1 MKAFETLRQAGITSR
16 SSSSPVFFRI
26 GRPEDKKA
34 FDDLIASGQVAF
46 LYDEIEGQIKELI
59 KCLHPSEKLNAADY
73 AYKMQEHLAGLNA
86 DEYGVWVYFPW
97 SGKMVHLLDE
107 AEFVAVR
114 TNRNRYKI
122 TAEEQDILQNKTV
135 GIVGLSVG
143 QSIALTLAM
152 ERSCGELRL
161 ADFDT
166 AELSNLNRIRT
177 GTSSLGLAKTVI
189 AAREIAEIDPFLKV
203 KIFSGGLT
211 RDNIDVF
218 FDDGK
223 QIDLL
228 VEVCDGLDV
237 KIISRFKARSM
248 GIPVV
253 MDTNDRG
260 MLDVERFDLEPDRPI
275 LHGLAGDL
283 NPEKI
288 RDLSNEDK
296 IPYILKMVGAD
307 TLSTRMKA
315 SMMEVEQSIN
325 TWPQLASSVVLGGA
339 VTTDVVRRIFLDQ
352 YHRSGR
358 YYIDLEEIV
367 GDQAPAGSGT
377 RDYQQEAPAP
387 IDTIT
392 MESIMSVLPPP
403 ANAVHIDDKSLR
415 QIADAAVAAPSG
427 GNVQPW
433 KFYYREGRIYI
444 FHDRHY
450 SYSLLD
456 YNNLG
461 SYVAIGTAIENI
473 CLQAAAEG
481 YEIQVS
487 YFPLKNNR
495 ILVATV
501 DFSLAPQGKS
511 HQELAAFINQRL
523 TNRTVSERV
532 QLPPSV
538 YKQLEASIAT
548 YEGARVHFIT
558 DAGTIKKMGEVLSS
572 TEMLR
577 LLHPRGHYD
586 TFTNELRWTPAENEA
601 KRDGMDVA
609 TLGISAA
616 EILALKVA
624 SDEKAI
630 AFVRSVKGGSGMK
643 RMARKAVA
651 AAASIGIVTMPQH
664 TDLDYLKAG
673 RAVERLW
680 IEANKAKIAFQPFAQ
695 YIFLTERMND
705 AEDKELGPE
714 FREALK
720 QLQDDFRQI
729 VPLSEREQP
738 MFIFR
743 LAIAPDPEV
752 RSLRRKREDI
762 FLTD

>member
-1 MKAFETLRQAGITSR
+1 MLRQSGHTSR
-16 SSSSPVFFRI
+16 PSATPVFFRL
-26 GRPEDKKA
+26 GQSTDKKA
-34 FDDLIASGQVAF
+34 FEDLLASGEVAF
-46 LYDEIEGQIKELI
+46 LYDEIEGQLKELI
-59 KCLHPSEKLNAADY
+59 KCLHPAQKLSAADY
-73 AYKMQEHLAGLNA
+73 EQKIRQHLDGRPA

-97 SGKMVHLLDE
+97 NRKMVHLLDE
-107 AEFVAVR
+107 AEFVTVR

-122 TAEEQDILQNKTV
+122 TDAEQQALQTRIV

-177 GTSSLGLAKTVI
+177 ATYNLGLPKTII

-203 KIFSGGLT
+203 KIFSDGLT
-211 RDNIDVF
+211 RDNIDTF

-223 QIDLL
+223 PLDLL
-228 VEVCDGLDV
+228 VEVCDGLDI

-260 MLDVERFDLEPDRPI
+260 MLDVERFDLEPDRPV

-288 RDLSNEDK
+288 KDLSNEDK

-352 YHRSGR
+352 YHQSGR
-358 YYIDLEEIV
+358 YYIDLEALV
-367 GDQAPAGSGT
+367 GDGT
-377 RDYQQEAPAP
+377 ATTGNTARDYAQEAPAP
-387 IDTIT
+387 IDIAT
-392 MESIMSVLPPP
+392 MEAAMSQLPPP
-403 ANAVHIDDKSLR
+403 GQAADIPGSTLQK
-415 QIADAAVAAPSG
+415 IADAAIAAPSG
-427 GNVQPW
+427 GNAQPW
-433 KFYYREGRIYI
+433 KFYYRGGRIYI
-444 FHDRHY
+444 FHDRYY

-456 YNNLG
+456 HKDLG
-461 SYVAIGTAIENI
+461 SYVSIGAAIENI
-473 CLQAAAEG
+473 SLQARAEG
-481 YEIQVS
+481 YDTEIQ
-487 YFPLKNNR
+487 YFPLKDNR
-495 ILVATV
+495 TLVAIA
-501 DFSLAPQGKS
+501 DFSPAPQGS
-511 HQELAAFINQRL
+511 SRQEVAAFITRRL

-532 QLPPSV
+532 PLPPSA
-538 YKQLEASIAT
+538 YEDLEAAISD
-548 YEGARVHFIT
+548 YQGAKVHFIT
-558 DAGTIKKMGEVLSS
+558 EPAAIQQLGEVLA
-572 TEMLR
+572 TAEMLR
-577 LLHPRGHYD
+577 MLHPRGHYD
-586 TFTNELRWTPAENEA
+586 TFVNELRWTPEENEA

-609 TLGISAA
+609 TLGVSKA
-616 EILALKVA
+616 ETLALKVA
-624 SDEKAI
+624 ADPEAISFIRSVDGGKGMKKIARKAI
-630 AFVRSVKGGSGMK
+630 AG
-643 RMARKAVA
+643 
-651 AAASIGIVTMPQH
+651 ASAIGIVTMPHH
-664 TDLDYLKAG
+664 TGLDYLNTG

-680 IEANKAKIAFQPFAQ
+680 IEANKAGIALQPFAQ
-695 YIFLTERMND
+695 YIFLSERAND
-705 AEDKELGPE
+705 PEDRELGPE
-714 FREALK
+714 FRQALQ
-720 QLQDDFRQI
+720 QLQEHFRRL
-729 VPLSEREQP
+729 VPLPGGEQP

-752 RSLRRKREDI
+752 RSLRRDKVAV

>member
-1 MKAFETLRQAGITSR
+1 MLRQSSITLR
-16 SSSSPVFFRI
+16 SSSSPVFFRL
-26 GRPEDKKA
+26 GQPADKKA
-34 FDDLIASGQVAF
+34 FDDLIASGHVAF

-59 KCLHPSEKLNAADY
+59 KSLHPSEKLNATDY
-73 AYKMQEHLAGLNA
+73 AYKMQEHLAGRKTE
-86 DEYGVWVYFPW
+86 EYGVWVYFPW
-97 SGKMVHLLDE
+97 NGKMVHLLDE

-122 TAEEQDILQNKTV
+122 TAEEQEVLQNKTV

-177 GTSSLGLAKTVI
+177 GTSSLGLQKTVI

-203 KIFSGGLT
+203 KVFSEGLT
-211 RDNIDVF
+211 RDNIDIF

-223 QIDLL
+223 KIDLL

-237 KIISRFKARSM
+237 KIISRFKARSL

-260 MLDVERFDLEPDRPI
+260 MLDVERFDLEPARPI

-352 YHRSGR
+352 YHQSGR
-358 YYIDLEEIV
+358 YYIDLEEMI
-367 GDQAPAGSGT
+367 GDPVPAGPGS
-377 RDYQQEAPAP
+377 RDYEQEAPAP
-387 IDTIT
+387 IDTAT
-392 MESIMSVLPPP
+392 MDSIMSLLPPP
-403 ANAVHIDDKSLR
+403 ANAVPIDDKSLR
-415 QIADAAVAAPSG
+415 QIADAAIAAPSG

-456 YNNLG
+456 YNDLG
-461 SYVAIGTAIENI
+461 SYVAIGTAVENI
-473 CLQAAAEG
+473 SLQAAAEG
-481 YEIQVS
+481 YETQVR
-487 YFPLKNNR
+487 YFPLKNNS

-501 DFSLAPQGKS
+501 DFNLASQGKT
-511 HQELAAFINQRL
+511 HQELAAFISQRL
-523 TNRTVSERV
+523 TNRTVSEKV
-532 QLPPSV
+532 SLPQAV
-538 YKQLEASIAT
+538 YEQLEASIAS
-548 YEGARVHFIT
+548 YEGTRVHFIT
-558 DAGTIKKMGEVLSS
+558 EPDTIKKMGEVLSS
-572 TEMLR
+572 VEMLR

-586 TFTNELRWTPAENEA
+586 TFTNELRWTPAENEN

-616 EILALKVA
+616 ETLALKVA
-624 SDEKAI
+624 SDEQAM
-630 AFVRSVKGGSGMK
+630 AFVRSVKGGAGMK
-643 RMARKAVA
+643 RMARKAI
-651 AAASIGIVTMPQH
+651 ASASALGIVTMPQH

-680 IEANKAKIAFQPFAQ
+680 IEANRAKIALQPFAQ
-695 YIFLTERMND
+695 YVFLTERAND
-705 AEDKELGPE
+705 PEDRELGPE
-714 FREALK
+714 FREALL
-720 QLQDDFRQI
+720 QLQQDFRKI
-729 VPLSEREQP
+729 APLPAHEHP
-738 MFIFR
+738 VFIFR
-743 LAIAPDPEV
+743 LAIAPDPGV
-752 RSLRRKREDI
+752 KALRRKREDI
-762 FLTD
+762 FFTD